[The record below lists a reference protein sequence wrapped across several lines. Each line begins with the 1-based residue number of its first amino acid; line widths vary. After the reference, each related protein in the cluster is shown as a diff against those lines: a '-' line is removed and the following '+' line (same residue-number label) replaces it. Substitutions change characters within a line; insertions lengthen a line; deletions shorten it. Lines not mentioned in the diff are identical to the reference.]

1 MNKIY
6 KLAIM
11 VIAVFALS
19 SCYNH
24 FDDPAPT
31 KPWTEADFPDQKL
44 ITIKQLKQM
53 FIDKYGTGASSLA
66 QTLPITEDLMIAGKV
81 ISSDQAGNVYK
92 SIYLYDESCESAIEV
107 KVMVS
112 NWVLY
117 HPGQTVYIKLNGLC
131 VGSYR
136 YMLSVGTMP
145 SAADIADGYANNN
158 IQTKPDIDAHIFIG
172 ALGQLTAAD
181 TLVITPSNY
190 STALTDDALGR
201 LVRFEGVTY
210 KTGTFDGDKY
220 PQYLEV
226 TYPNGQT
233 TGVYTNQ
240 YELPD
245 GKPFTTFAYNY
256 DDERYYGSSWFS
268 YNAGS
273 PTYTGNYIVRVSGYS
288 NFALVQLPT
297 PNTTGDIT
305 AIYTKYS
312 SRSGGFVK
320 YQLLLNSDAGVV
332 F

>member
-11 VIAVFALS
+11 VVAAIGMS

-31 KPWTEADFPDQKL
+31 KIWTAEDFSNEKI
-44 ITIKQLKQM
+44 ITIKELKQM
-53 FIDKYGTGASSLA
+53 FYDEYGSGSSSLA
-66 QTLPITEDLMIAGKV
+66 KTLAITEDLVISGKV

-92 SIYLYDESCESAIEV
+92 SIYLYDEDCESAIEV

-117 HPGQTVYIKLNGLC
+117 HPGQTVFVKLNGLC

-145 SAADIADGYANNN
+145 SATDIANGYANNN

-172 ALGQLTAAD
+172 ALGELTAAD
-181 TLVITPSNY
+181 TLVVTKNNY
-190 STALTDDALGR
+190 STVLTDDAMGR
-201 LVRFEGVTY
+201 LVRFEGLTY
-210 KTGTFDGDKY
+210 KEGTFDGDKY

-226 TYPNGQT
+226 TYPNNQT
-233 TGVYTNQ
+233 SGVYENR

-245 GKPFTTFAYNY
+245 GKPFNTYAYNY
-256 DDERYYGSSWFS
+256 DDDRYYGSSWFS
-268 YNAGS
+268 YNNGS
-273 PTYTGNYIVRVSGYS
+273 PTTSGNYIVRVPYYR
-288 NFALVQLPT
+288 A
-297 PNTTGDIT
+297 
-305 AIYTKYS
+305 
-312 SRSGGFVK
+312 
-320 YQLLLNSDAGVV
+320 
-332 F
+332 

>member
-1 MNKIY
+1 MNKIF

-44 ITIKQLKQM
+44 ITIKELKDM
-53 FIDKYGTGASSLA
+53 FNEKYGTGASSLA
-66 QTLPITEDLMIAGKV
+66 KTLPITEDLMIKGKV

-92 SIYLYDESCESAIEV
+92 SIYLYDESCQSAIEV

-117 HPGQTVYIKLNGLC
+117 HPGQTVYVKLNGLC

-136 YMLSVGTMP
+136 YMLSVGILP
-145 SAADIADGYANNN
+145 SATDIANGYANNN

-181 TLVITPSNY
+181 TLVVNASNY
-190 STALTDDALGR
+190 NTLTDDALGR

-210 KTGTFDGDKY
+210 ETGSFDSDKY

-233 TGVYTNQ
+233 TGVYTNR
-240 YELPD
+240 YELPNGD
-245 GKPFTTFAYNY
+245 PFTTFAYNY

-268 YNAGS
+268 YNGGNPKTS
-273 PTYTGNYIVRVSGYS
+273 GNYIVRVSGYS
-288 NFALVQLPT
+288 NFALVELPK
-297 PNTTGDIT
+297 PKTTGDVT

-312 SRSGGFVK
+312 AKSGGFIK
-320 YQLLLNSDAGVV
+320 YQLLLNSDAGVD